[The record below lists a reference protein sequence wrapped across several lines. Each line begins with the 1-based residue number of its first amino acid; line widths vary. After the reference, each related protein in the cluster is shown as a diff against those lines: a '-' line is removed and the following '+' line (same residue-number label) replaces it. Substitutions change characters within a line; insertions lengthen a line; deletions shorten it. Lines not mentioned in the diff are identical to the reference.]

1 MPHLQKYKDGFSRW
15 GKVLKLCRQSVWVY
29 PDRMKSKLVIKFLLA
44 LAFGAVFGQLVHL
57 DQEKWQRLGRE
68 AFLANQA
75 NQFDHHTTTVA
86 GVMIACAI
94 FALGLFAF
102 YEGVAFAF
110 LKLVARTQP
119 QKPSIPT
126 VP

>member
-1 MPHLQKYKDGFSRW
+1 
-15 GKVLKLCRQSVWVY
+15 
-29 PDRMKSKLVIKFLLA
+29 MKSKLVIKFLLA

-75 NQFDHHTTTVA
+75 NQFDHHTATTVA
-86 GVMIACAI
+86 VMIVCAI

-102 YEGVAFAF
+102 YEGIAFAF